1 MPTKDDNYNVYNE
14 FDSNFVNYGELYKG
28 PREMKQNS
36 KFLINSY
43 ADSLVKGGESI
54 VYKDSPYLVGNRYF
68 IDTHTKCLDKNDHSK
83 TYKRSILVDNVNTSA
98 MGTTNDK
105 NTGLIYSLLASLK
118 TIDSNDMFND
128 MSNNQPTEFIN
139 NSTDYLKDIENPPL
153 PLCNKITVYS
163 DDKKETDISGWVI
176 ESDRTDIDPEAIK
189 EGFVNISDMM
199 SSSKGKGPSKWGS
212 AVGAVNDAH
221 QAQAEAVAEHA
232 KETANTTTSAAT
244 SAQKK
249 GSDSAKKISSKA
261 STTATS
267 TMASSSK
274 SAAGAIAK
282 SKGQGIAK
290 QLQSDAR
297 RYLQNNGEPGA
308 DVLLKTLINS
318 RYICKGDIEKVAAR
332 KTVSAANATQYAKYE
347 NQLKVGVSP
356 SGVRR
361 EMINDGIADPGS
373 ILMPNGIPLIQQF
386 VYAKYKD
393 QLKLGISPSIIS
405 QIMLQVDT
413 DPLPKLDP
421 TLLNISNS
429 FTNSTSSTNGKSV
442 RIPSICVYSIFEN
455 DKTADIPSIDAQ
467 RSDLCNAG
475 IDLPDISVKNVFD
488 SISNIINKNKENNQ
502 VLDVPG
508 LPGKT
513 VCVTS
518 AQSKSSGIG
527 VPGLNI
533 QAKSEV
539 PSEDYNKMIALL
551 YKYRLAIAVEIV
563 RYTDVD
569 TFGQCASVAEQEG
582 FTTMYNDE
590 NLTPYESNR
599 VANYSAYLFIIAM
612 IFVIFYIVYKLMFR
626 AFNFNRWKIN

>member
-14 FDSNFVNYGELYKG
+14 FDSNFVNYGELYKS

-43 ADSLVKGGESI
+43 ADSLVTGGESI
-54 VYKDSPYLVGNRYF
+54 IYKDSPYLVGNRYF
-68 IDTHTKCLDKNDHSK
+68 IDTHTKCLDKNDNSK
-83 TYKRSILVDNVNTSA
+83 TYQRSILVDNVNTSA
-98 MGTTNDK
+98 LGTTNDK

-176 ESDRTDIDPEAIK
+176 DSDRTDIDPKAIK

-199 SSSKGKGPSKWGS
+199 SGSKGKGPSKWGS
-212 AVGAVNDAH
+212 AVGEVNDAH

-232 KETANTTTSAAT
+232 KETANSSTSSAN

-249 GSDSAKKISSKA
+249 GQNAAKNISSKA
-261 STTATS
+261 SGMSTS
-267 TMASSSK
+267 AMASSGK
-274 SAAGAIAK
+274 SASDAIAK
-282 SKGQGIAK
+282 SRGQGMEK
-290 QLQSDAR
+290 QLQSEAR
-297 RYLQNNGEPGA
+297 LYLQNNSQPGVVA
-308 DVLLKTLINS
+308 LLKILINL
-318 RYICKGDIEKVAAR
+318 RYLCKGDIEKVAM
-332 KTVSAANATQYAKYE
+332 KQTVSAANATQYAKYE
-347 NQLKVGVSP
+347 NQLKDGSSP

-386 VYAKYKD
+386 VYAKYAKLLKD
-393 QLKLGISPSIIS
+393 GSPPSGVRNT
-405 QIMLQVDT
+405 MLQVDT
-413 DPLPKLDP
+413 FPLPKLDP
-421 TLLNISNS
+421 SLLDISSS
-429 FTNSTSSTNGKSV
+429 FTKSTAGKSV

-455 DKTADIPSIDAQ
+455 DKTADIPSIDAT
-467 RSDLCNAG
+467 RTNLCNKG
-475 IDLPDISVKNVFD
+475 IELPDISVKNVFA
-488 SISNIINKNKENNQ
+488 SMSNIINKNKVNNI

-513 VCVTS
+513 VCTDS
-518 AQSKSSGIG
+518 TQSKSSGG
-527 VPGLNI
+527 STGKNI

-539 PSEDYNKMIALL
+539 ASDDYNKLIAML

-563 RYTDVD
+563 RYSNIDAY
-569 TFGQCASVAEQEG
+569 GQCGPVQEQEG

-590 NLTPYESNR
+590 NLTPYKSNQF
-599 VANYSAYLFIIAM
+599 ANYSAYLFIIAM